1 MRCENMIL
9 IKRIGKD
16 GTNIVGLKKK
26 PKFKEL
32 ILLLHPQCS
41 AKQSY
46 YI

>member
-26 PKFKEL
+26 PKFKGTY
-32 ILLLHPQCS
+32 S
-41 AKQSY
+41 TTSSSM
-46 YI
+46 